1 MTVSGNDAVVSVIL
15 PSGGPQA
22 TSEPAPSTA
31 GERTNGLRPRTV
43 VMVLAITFGALL
55 LLAVGFLAWPALT
68 WILIAAFLAMALN
81 PVVEFFERRGLSR
94 GIASVTTFFAA
105 LIVFGG
111 VAFLVIP
118 PLVDE
123 IVQFVEA
130 LPSIIQDAENGRGPL
145 GFLERRFGLVERLE
159 SSLSEGGVGGVLGFS
174 TPAIGVAKTIVTT
187 AFSIVAIVFLT
198 FFMLLDGRRW
208 VAAFID
214 FVPDTSRP
222 RWERVFTGIYR
233 TVGGYF
239 TGNLLVCI
247 LAGAV
252 AGVVMA
258 IVGVPYAIPLAVMAG
273 LLNLLP
279 MIGAPITAVMLV
291 LVTFF
296 SEGVVA
302 GIIVL
307 AVYLVYQQVENH
319 VIQPLIYGRAV
330 NLSPLAIL
338 VTVLVGA
345 ELGGILGA
353 IAAIPVGGSIAV
365 IATEVLRWRRESMI
379 EAPVGITLDGSAPTT
394 EQTDD

>member
-1 MTVSGNDAVVSVIL
+1 MSVIL
-15 PSGGPQA
+15 PRERPED
-22 TSEPAPSTA
+22 TPPAPLRA
-31 GERTNGLRPRTV
+31 GRQTNGLRPRTV
-43 VMVLAITFGALL
+43 VMVLAITLGALFL
-55 LLAVGFLAWPALT
+55 LSLGYLAWPALT

-81 PVVEFFERRGLSR
+81 PVVEFFERRGLPR
-94 GIASVTTFFAA
+94 GIAAVTTFFTA
-105 LIVFGG
+105 LIVIGG
-111 VAFLVIP
+111 LAFLVVP

-130 LPSIIQDAENGRGPL
+130 LPGIIRDAENGRGPL
-145 GFLERRFGLVERLE
+145 GFLERRFGLVDRLE
-159 SSLSEGGVGGVLGFS
+159 SSLAEGGVGGVLGFT
-174 TPAIGVAKTIVTT
+174 TPAIGVAKTIATT

-208 VAAFID
+208 VAGFLD
-214 FVPDTSRP
+214 FVPDPSRA
-222 RWERVFTGIYR
+222 RWERIFVGIYR

-239 TGNLLVCI
+239 TGNLLVCV
-247 LAGAV
+247 LAGTV
-252 AGVVMA
+252 AGIVMA
-258 IVGVPYAIPLAVMAG
+258 AVGVPYAIPLAVLAG

-279 MIGAPITAVMLV
+279 MIGAPITAVVLV

-296 SEGVVA
+296 SQGVVA

-307 AVYLVYQQVENH
+307 AVYLVYQQFENH

-365 IATEVLRWRRESMI
+365 IVTELLRWRRESMI
-379 EAPVGITLDGSAPTT
+379 EAPAGITLDGSAPTD
-394 EQTDD
+394 EHADD